1 MKRPFVVL
9 RRTPARK
16 QTASNSETA
25 EPVDLNT
32 TFTLEEEDEQD
43 EAVKSQVDQSIP
55 NMNKIERGV
64 LEDSLKQILVRI
76 EKVS

>member
-32 TFTLEEEDEQD
+32 AFTLEEEDEQD
-43 EAVKSQVDQSIP
+43 EADI
-55 NMNKIERGV
+55 NYINTNT
-64 LEDSLKQILVRI
+64 
-76 EKVS
+76 